1 MVISDLVVTKA
12 ALAKITAV
20 ATSTAGATNKEQ
32 AKSTSGVVTALQQ
45 ATHVTLQV
53 LAARL
58 SQQELTGSEQNV
70 LAVLADR
77 RPRAVGELAA
87 ETGTRPTTLTS
98 VLDRLER
105 RGLLVREPDHADRR
119 SVRIVLTAAGRRAA
133 AAVQSAVRELE
144 RTALESVSAEDVAG
158 FHAVARALTE
168 VLR

>member
-1 MVISDLVVTKA
+1 MVISNLVVTKN
-12 ALAKITAV
+12 TAV
-20 ATSTAGATNKEQ
+20 TKSTAVTRNTAPTTSTG
-32 AKSTSGVVTALQQ
+32 GVVTALHR
-45 ATHVTLQV
+45 ATHVTLQL

-58 SQQELTGSEQNV
+58 AQPELTGSEQNV

-77 RPRAVGELAA
+77 RPRAAGELAA

-105 RGLLVREPDHADRR
+105 KGLLVREPDEADRR
-119 SVRIVLTAAGRRAA
+119 SLRIVLTAAGRRTA

-144 RTALESVSAEDVAG
+144 RTALASVSAEDVAG

-168 VLR
+168 VH